1 MAKSKSKTVR
11 LLTLTFGL
19 TAFTF
24 SGCGEKASHNYAEEA
39 DTPYRYISELNL
51 SQYESGIEET
61 PTPEVPGWFPEEDV
75 FRIPEAAFDKSRS
88 GHPWLAVATA
98 GYVELRNAPGYGAP
112 LVSDSSGDDAISND
126 TEEAGET
133 AANEQENYYSYSST
147 ITGSLKR
154 AEPFWITGKTL
165 SEASGYRWY
174 KIESFSGKNGYVY
187 LPRTESYQSRA
198 FAHEKIV
205 PPRIVVSTAEASL
218 CDGAGAV
225 IAPGRYGDIFYCKD
239 LEIVSGKLYYSVM
252 IPDFGDALIPVAD
265 CVVLAED
272 LFYILYLRSS
282 KIYDYP
288 GQFNKLEEVL
298 RYFARVE
305 WFLARYP
312 DSINAPMVLY
322 RANYVALAH
331 GSSEKAEEYRK
342 KLIENYP
349 DEAKRLLNPET

>member
-1 MAKSKSKTVR
+1 MEGYYSKTFS
-11 LLTLTFGL
+11 LLGIITLAVLFL
-19 TAFTF
+19 NI
-24 SGCGEKASHNYAEEA
+24 GCK
-39 DTPYRYISELNL
+39 DDV
-51 SQYESGIEET
+51 ESGIVNDRDIGYKYQSEFNLTEYKTET
-61 PTPEVPGWFPEEDV
+61 TQTDIPDIPGWFPEEDV
-75 FRIPEAAFDKSRS
+75 FRIPEETFDKSRS

-98 GYVELRNAPGYGAP
+98 GYVELRSAPGYGAP
-112 LVSDSSGDDAISND
+112 FVADSNEDDATSGD
-126 TEEAGET
+126 TKEGGET
-133 AANEQENYYSYSST
+133 TSNGRRNNYSYSSS

-165 SEASGYRWY
+165 SEASGYHWY
-174 KIESFSGKNGYVY
+174 EIESFNGKSGYVY

-198 FAHEKIV
+198 FAHGKII
-205 PPRIVVSTAEASL
+205 PTRIVVSSAEASFY
-218 CDGAGAV
+218 DNAGAE
-225 IAPGRYGDIFYCKD
+225 IAPARYGDIFYCKD
-239 LEIVSGKLYYSVM
+239 LEIVSGKLYYSII
-252 IPDFGDALIPVAD
+252 IPDFGGALIPVAD
-265 CVVLAED
+265 CAVLAED

-312 DSINAPMVLY
+312 DSTNAPMVLY

-331 GSSEKAEEYRK
+331 GSSEKAKEYRK
-342 KLIENYP
+342 RLIENYP